1 MQQTKL
7 SQEEGDEMLIR
18 VFLFCEIYLKACSN
32 IKVEGKTNK
41 SKKLIGTQFEQEQV
55 AQE

>member
-7 SQEEGDEMLIR
+7 SQEEGDAMLIR